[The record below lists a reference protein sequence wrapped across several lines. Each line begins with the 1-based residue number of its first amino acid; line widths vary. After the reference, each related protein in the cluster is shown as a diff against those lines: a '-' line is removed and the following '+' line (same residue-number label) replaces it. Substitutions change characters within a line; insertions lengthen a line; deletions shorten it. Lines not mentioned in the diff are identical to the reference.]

1 MEAKTP
7 SRLLELDFFRG
18 LVLLFIV
25 VDHIANSVMAK
36 ITLRNYAIA
45 DAAEVFVFLAGLV
58 TALSYAALARRKSV
72 ATADKRFLRRAWEI
86 YVAFLIT
93 AALMVVSGLILR
105 ASHIDIPSLGPTEVE
120 AFVAAPWYFLFEV
133 FTLQRQPFLSDILPM
148 YALFALATPL
158 LIRIGR
164 KSGVALLALSLAV
177 WLAAPM
183 LASILPSAQHRGN
196 WTFNPFAWQL
206 LFVMGMSIGL
216 RPHIPENLSDRA
228 RRRITIVAC
237 CFAAFGAFCA
247 MLWGNPALHAAI
259 VPQWVED
266 TFYPIS
272 KANAAALRVL
282 SFMSVAWLVYSLC
295 RGGRMQAVARRMS
308 LIAMIGRNGLNCF
321 VGAAVIS
328 LGAEAIAY
336 GVTGGNPI
344 WPVSLGVDVL
354 AILAVIAVAAWSESR
369 SKARRA
375 AAAAAAPVVAASSA
389 STAPVSPRTGP
400 LGTAPVPPVQAPRQS
415 TPH

>member
-1 MEAKTP
+1 MDAKTP
-7 SRLLELDFFRG
+7 TRLLELDFFRG

-25 VDHIANSVMAK
+25 VDHIANSVLAK

-58 TALSYAALARRKSV
+58 TALSYAALARRRSV

-93 AALMVVSGLILR
+93 AALMVVCGLILR

-120 AFVAAPWYFLFEV
+120 AFVAAPWSFLFQV

-148 YALFALATPL
+148 YALFALLTPL

-164 KSGVALLALSLAV
+164 KSGVALLALSLTV
-177 WLAAPM
+177 WLAAPTLGAM
-183 LASILPSAQHRGN
+183 LPSAQPNSN

-206 LFVMGMSIGL
+206 LFVLGMSIGL
-216 RPHIPENLSDRA
+216 RPQLPEDLSDRA
-228 RRRITIVAC
+228 RRRITIAAC

-247 MLWGNPALHAAI
+247 MLWGNPAWHAAI

-272 KANAAALRVL
+272 KANAATLRVL
-282 SFMSVAWLVYSLC
+282 SFMSVAWLVYSVC
-295 RGGRMQAVARRMS
+295 RGGRLQGVAQRMS

-321 VGAAVIS
+321 IGAAVIS

-336 GVTGGNPI
+336 GVSGGEPA
-344 WPVSLGVDVL
+344 WPVSLTVDVL

-375 AAAAAAPVVAASSA
+375 AAASA
-389 STAPVSPRTGP
+389 STPASVSPVASRPTPLGSAPVQ
-400 LGTAPVPPVQAPRQS
+400 PVQAPRQS